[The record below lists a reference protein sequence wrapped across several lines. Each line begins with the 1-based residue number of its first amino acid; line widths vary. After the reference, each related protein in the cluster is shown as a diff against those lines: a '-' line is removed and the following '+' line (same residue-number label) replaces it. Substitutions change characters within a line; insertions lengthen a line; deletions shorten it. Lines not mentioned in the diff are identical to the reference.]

1 MLSVMAEIVVTVLER
16 ERIESVAIELNVTID
31 EFFADA
37 RSDLQQGEW
46 DLLTCYARS
55 CIRRALEVGVLL
67 HSVVDSQ
74 EACGFAYPGRGREP
88 FVRAGLAA
96 WKDSF
101 APVVDV
107 WRLCTVFDRIEGGE
121 KRVLADVAVLEVMAA
136 NRMFTSLDEQY
147 SEFFASDG

>member
-1 MLSVMAEIVVTVLER
+1 MGTP
-16 ERIESVAIELNVTID
+16 
-31 EFFADA
+31 
-37 RSDLQQGEW
+37 
-46 DLLTCYARS
+46 DLLPRS
-55 CIRRALEVGVLL
+55 CIRRALEIGTLL
-67 HSVVDSQ
+67 HAVVDQQ
-74 EACGFAYPGRGREP
+74 ENTGFAYPGTGREP

-107 WRLCTVFDRIEGGE
+107 WRLCPIFERIPGGE
-121 KRVLADVAVLEVMAA
+121 QRVMADVAALEVMAA